1 MDFAL
6 SDEQVEL
13 SKAVFEFA
21 RDALNDG
28 LEAHDDAGEFPRES
42 WKKCAE
48 FGLLGLPIPAEY
60 GGQGQDLL
68 TTSVAMEALGRGCRD
83 NGLVFSLNAQMWA
96 CEMPI
101 LHFGTEEQKRA
112 WLPRMVSGA
121 AIGAHAITDLASFYV
136 ERPRVALVAALA
148 LGYNPP
154 LLDILPMYVLF
165 IAASPRII
173 EFGSR
178 RGWGPLLAVSA
189 ALWLFAQLGGG
200 RHVYESVARL
210 VEWPVPYAQ
219 TGAFSLLAWQLLWL
233 VGLRAGALKVEAGA
247 AAGAGRPWPRALV
260 FGALAL
266 AAVLFVMRHVTGQV
280 PSVTHASLNAL
291 FDKWHLGPLRLA
303 NFALLA
309 VLAVHWR
316 GVFAAWAPRSMIGT
330 LGRASLT
337 VFTAHLVLC
346 LAILATAGE
355 TLAAQASVEGA
366 ALVAGTLV
374 TLYAVARVALAGGR
388 TVRVPVVA
396 AGAPRKVA
404 AGSISGRS
412 SR

>member
-1 MDFAL
+1 MERQAELDWLRGLMLVLMTVTHVPTWFGAHLGQPFGFVSAAEGFVFL
-6 SDEQVEL
+6 SAFLVG
-13 SKAVFEFA
+13 SVYSHMARKRGFPAMRKA
-21 RDALNDG
+21 
-28 LEAHDDAGEFPRES
+28 
-42 WKKCAE
+42 
-48 FGLLGLPIPAEY
+48 
-60 GGQGQDLL
+60 
-68 TTSVAMEALGRGCRD
+68 ALGRAAKVYAAHVA
-83 NGLVFSLNAQMWA
+83 LVLLLFFVLV
-96 CEMPI
+96 P
-101 LHFGTEEQKRA
+101 F
-112 WLPRMVSGA
+112 A
-121 AIGAHAITDLASFYV
+121 ASHGAHAITDLASFYV

-165 IAASPRII
+165 IAASPRMI

>member
-1 MDFAL
+1 MERQAELDWLRGLMLVLMTVTHVPTWFGAHLGQPFGFVSAAEGFVFL
-6 SDEQVEL
+6 SAFLVG
-13 SKAVFEFA
+13 SVYSHMARKRGFPAMRKA
-21 RDALNDG
+21 
-28 LEAHDDAGEFPRES
+28 
-42 WKKCAE
+42 
-48 FGLLGLPIPAEY
+48 
-60 GGQGQDLL
+60 
-68 TTSVAMEALGRGCRD
+68 ALGRAAKVYAAHVA
-83 NGLVFSLNAQMWA
+83 LVLLLFFVLV
-96 CEMPI
+96 P
-101 LHFGTEEQKRA
+101 F
-112 WLPRMVSGA
+112 A
-121 AIGAHAITDLASFYV
+121 ASHGAHAITDLASFYV